1 MSIGIGVFMPVRAR
15 YLGQR
20 CWERGAVVDACG
32 KGIAVGRIERGMRQE
47 GGAEMSDRG
56 SQMEN
61 LRSRQERRRGGF
73 GFITRCNARGMTRDG
88 GPA

>member
-1 MSIGIGVFMPVRAR
+1 MRIGIGAFMPVRAR

-20 CWERGAVVDACG
+20 CWERGAVVDAFG
-32 KGIAVGRIERGMRQE
+32 KGIAVGRIERGMRQQ

-56 SQMEN
+56 SQVQD
-61 LRSRQERRRGGF
+61 LRSRQERRRGSF
-73 GFITRCNARGMTRDG
+73 GFITRCNARGVARDG

>member
-1 MSIGIGVFMPVRAR
+1 MSIGTGVFMPVRAR

-20 CWERGAVVDACG
+20 CWERGAVVDAFG
-32 KGIAVGRIERGMRQE
+32 EGVAVGRIQWGVRQE

-56 SQMEN
+56 AQMED
-61 LRSRQERRRGGF
+61 LGSSQERRGG
-73 GFITRCNARGMTRDG
+73 GMTRDG